1 MTSSTPPPLRSSLL
15 VVKRVLIVAG
25 EASGD
30 LHGAAL
36 ARKLKHLRSHLHL
49 EGMGGEQMQEAGVAL
64 ACHAASVSVVGVWE
78 VAKQFRAVAK
88 AFLTLRRILLKT
100 PPDLLILI
108 DYPDFNLLLARIAG
122 RVKVPVLYFIGPQ
135 VWAWRRGRLRT
146 IRRFIKKALLIFPFE
161 EKLYREAGIDATFIG
176 HPLLDRLRDVPSQE
190 EAARVLELDG
200 KGPLIGLL
208 PGSRLEELR
217 RHLPVMLQAAE
228 RIRTSLPEVRFA
240 LALAD
245 PLPFEEAEAIIKTG
259 GWQVV
264 RRGWRKDELSVMVV
278 KGRAY
283 EVMRASDLLIVA
295 SGTATVEAALL
306 ETPMIIIY
314 RLSPLSFL
322 LGRLLIQV
330 PFIGM
335 ANLVAGKRI
344 VPELIQHEASPSRI
358 ASLALE
364 LLASPERL
372 QRIRAEL
379 GEVKARLGDPG
390 AIERAAHEVLK
401 LLGE

>member
-1 MTSSTPPPLRSSLL
+1 M
-15 VVKRVLIVAG
+15 AG

-30 LHGAAL
+30 LYGAAL
-36 ARKLKHLRSHLHL
+36 ARELKHLRPDLHL
-49 EGMGGEQMQEAGVAL
+49 EGMGGEQMREAGVAL
-64 ACHAASVSVVGVWE
+64 ACYAASVSVVGVWE
-78 VAKQFRAVAK
+78 VAKRFGAVAK
-88 AFLTLRRILLKT
+88 AFLTLRRILLQT

-108 DYPDFNLLLARIAG
+108 DYPDFNLLLARVAE
-122 RVKVPVLYFIGPQ
+122 RAKVPTLYFIGPQ

-146 IRRFIKKALLIFPFE
+146 IRRFIEKALLIFPFE
-161 EKLYREAGIDATFIG
+161 EKLYREAGIDATFVG
-176 HPLLDRLRDVPSQE
+176 HPLLDRLRDVPPRE
-190 EAARVLELDG
+190 EAARILEFDG
-200 KGPLIGLL
+200 KGPLVGLL

-217 RHLPVMLQAAE
+217 QHLPVMLQAAE
-228 RIRTSLPEVRFA
+228 GIRTSIPEVRFV

-264 RRGWRKDELSVMVV
+264 GSGRRQDELSVRVV
-278 KGRAY
+278 KGRTY

-306 ETPMIIIY
+306 RTPMIIIY
-314 RLSPLSFL
+314 RLSPLSFF
-322 LGRLLIQV
+322 LGRLLIRV

-335 ANLVAGKRI
+335 ANLVAGRQI
-344 VPELIQHEASPSRI
+344 VPELIQHEAGPERI

-372 QRIRAEL
+372 QKIRAEL
-379 GEVKARLGDPG
+379 GEVRAKLGDPG
-390 AIERAAHEVLK
+390 AIERAAQEVLK
-401 LLGE
+401 LLGK